1 MATYNPLI
9 AEQAQT
15 IAVRRVQSVIW
26 PRLAVGATIALFL
39 GLGLWYS
46 LVVPP
51 FETPD
56 EIHHYA
62 FARRLAQ
69 GYGLPIQT
77 IEADGPWAHE
87 GTQPPLY
94 YFLVGR
100 LTAGI
105 DQSDFDQISRFNPHA
120 NMGNPLFPGNKN
132 RMLYSARPLPLR
144 GANLALH
151 VGRWFSLLL
160 GGVTLL
166 LTYRIAQWAFPG
178 SDTLPV
184 LTALLVASI
193 PQFVFI
199 SAAVSNDN
207 MVTAISTA
215 VVYWLARLLV
225 RDKERPIR
233 WWEWGVLGTLLG
245 LAALS
250 KLQGLGLLVLS
261 AMAVLGMAWLRRDPR
276 LPWRA
281 LLPVSI
287 PAVAIAGWW
296 YWRNYTLYGEWLAVG
311 RLLTIGGLRVEPQTW
326 AGFWGELRGLRYSF
340 WGLFGWFSIPMPG
353 WIYQTLDAIT
363 LAAAAGV
370 LLSLGKLWRERSAAL
385 WQEPAGRVRLLLLVW
400 AALLIGLMLYWATFA
415 MSSQGRLLFPAIS
428 ALATWLVLGLDF
440 WLTHLPIR
448 LRRLALAL
456 LPAGLLACSVYAVTT
471 LLPASYGA
479 PEPVPAIPASA
490 RPVNLVYGDQIE
502 LLAIEVPAGRF
513 RWGEAVPVT
522 LYLRARGVL
531 TSDYV
536 LFVQLLDHKLR
547 VIGNVTTHPGWGRNP
562 TSLWRPGA
570 IYPDRY
576 RVTIEGNISDRSPLL
591 AQVYVGF
598 VDPQTQVPLP
608 VRTAEGGPASRVVGF
623 VEVLATRPLDAAS
636 LGLRPA
642 EAVFGNAIRLIGY
655 GFPDSM
661 SLAGQRWL
669 HVTLL
674 WEAIGTPEADYTA
687 FVHLLNGDG
696 QQVAGADEAPDEG
709 RFPTHRWRAGDRVL
723 SDFRLDLPPG
733 LPPGTYQIRVGLY
746 ESGTPGV
753 PRLSV
758 TGANLPVR
766 DDTAFLGA
774 IELQ

>member
-1 MATYNPLI
+1 MATDNPFT
-9 AEQAQT
+9 AKQARS
-15 IAVRRVQSVIW
+15 IAVKRIRLAVW
-26 PRLAVGATIALFL
+26 PRLAIVATIAVFL

-69 GYGLPIQT
+69 GHGLPIQT

-100 LTAGI
+100 LTACI
-105 DQSDFDQISRFNPHA
+105 DQSDFDQISQFNPHA

-132 RMLYSARPLPLR
+132 RMLYSARPLPLQ

-151 VGRWFSLLL
+151 IGRWFSLLL

-178 SDTLPV
+178 SDALPV
-184 LTALLVASI
+184 LTAFLVASI

-199 SAAVSNDN
+199 SASVSNDN
-207 MVTAISTA
+207 MVTAISAA
-215 VVYWLARLLV
+215 VVYWLARLLI
-225 RDKERPIR
+225 REKERPIH

-245 LAALS
+245 LAGLS

-261 AMAVLGMAWLRRDPR
+261 MMAVLGMTWLRRDFW
-276 LPWRA
+276 LPWRV

-287 PAVAIAGWW
+287 PAIAIAGWW

-311 RLLTIGGLRVEPQTW
+311 RLLTIGGLRAEPQTW
-326 AGFWGELRGLRYSF
+326 VGFWGELRGLRYSF

-353 WIYQTLDAIT
+353 WIYQALDAIT
-363 LAAAAGV
+363 LAAATGA
-370 LLSLGKLWRERSAAL
+370 LLSLGNLLHERRAAL
-385 WQEPAGRVRLLLLVW
+385 VQEPAWRVRILLLVW
-400 AALLIGLMLYWATFA
+400 AALVISLMLYWMTFA
-415 MSSQGRLLFPAIS
+415 ISSQGRLLFPAIG

-440 WLTHLPIR
+440 WLTRLPVQRRWLMLTPLPI
-448 LRRLALAL
+448 
-456 LPAGLLACSVYAVTT
+456 GLLACSIYVLTT

-479 PEPVPAIPASA
+479 PRPVPAIPANA
-490 RPVNLVYGDQIE
+490 QPLNLVYGGQIE
-502 LLAIEVPAGRF
+502 LLAIEVPTRRF

-522 LYLRARGVL
+522 LYLRARETL
-531 TSDYV
+531 ASDYV

-547 VIGNVTTHPGWGRNP
+547 VIGNVTTHPGWGRHP

-570 IYPDRY
+570 IYPDHY
-576 RVTIEGNISDRSPLL
+576 QVTIEGNVSDRSPLL

-598 VDPQTQVPLP
+598 MDPHTQELLP
-608 VRTAEGGPASRVVGF
+608 VQMTEGEPASRVVGS
-623 VEVLATRPLDAAS
+623 VELFATRLLDVAS
-636 LGLRPA
+636 LGLRPV
-642 EAVFGNAIRLIGY
+642 EAVFGRAIRLIGY
-655 GFPDSM
+655 GFPDSI
-661 SLAGQRWL
+661 SLARQHWL

-674 WEAIGTPEADYTA
+674 WEAIDTPEADYTA
-687 FVHLLNGDG
+687 FVHLLNGEG
-696 QQVAGADEAPDEG
+696 QQVAGADMTPDEG
-709 RFPTHRWRAGDRVL
+709 RFPTHRWQTGDRIL
-723 SDFRLDLPPG
+723 SEFRLGLPPG
-733 LPPGTYQIRVGLY
+733 LPLGIYQIRVGLY
-746 ESGTPGV
+746 RSGTPGV
-753 PRLSV
+753 PRLPV
-758 TGANLPVR
+758 MVANFPVR
-766 DDTAFLGA
+766 DDTVFLGT
-774 IELQ
+774 IEFR